1 LLAIQL
7 PTGIQV
13 TKISGSIG
21 RSLLVATGALLLTG
35 VAGCSG
41 SASSN
46 TQAAT
51 TPSQHSA
58 AAIQSPSSSASQPN
72 IEPGHDTP
80 QDAADGLIS
89 GELAKNFKLACSY
102 VEPSSQAT
110 CTTGYSQSSPTF
122 TGNYKIVGAVIS
134 GTEALVELT
143 GRVCT
148 VGDGGG
154 CNSNSDPSA
163 GMPKGSLTFAQAYHN
178 TADPQSNAAYNS
190 MSPAP
195 CVLINKKWYVAV
207 PS

>member
-1 LLAIQL
+1 MI
-7 PTGIQV
+7 
-13 TKISGSIG
+13 KISGSIG
-21 RSLLVATGALLLTG
+21 RSLLMATGALLLTG
-35 VAGCSG
+35 AAGCSG
-41 SASSN
+41 SAGSN

-58 AAIQSPSSSASQPN
+58 AAVQSPSSSASSSAGQTE
-72 IEPGHDTP
+72 IKPGHDTP

-102 VEPSSQAT
+102 VEPSYRST
-110 CTTGYSQSSPTF
+110 CTTAYSQSSPTF

-148 VGDGGG
+148 AGDGGG

-178 TADPQSNAAYNS
+178 TADPQSNANDNS

-207 PS
+207 PN